1 MSEPSRL
8 APRRGLYF
16 EEFTVGDEVTSVG
29 RTITEAD
36 IVAFAALT
44 GDWNQI
50 HTDAEYARATPFGER
65 IAHGLLGLSVA
76 TGLAVRLGFMEDT
89 VIAFM
94 EIGEW
99 QFRAPIRIGDT
110 IRLRA
115 SVQELRPMRRLG
127 GGYVTFKVVLLN
139 QRDETLQRGTWTVLM
154 KSRPPEANLQE
165 A

>member
-1 MSEPSRL
+1 MSEQSRL

-16 EEFTVGDEVTSVG
+16 EEFRVGDEVTSVG

-36 IVAFAALT
+36 IIAFAALT

-50 HTDAEYARATPFGER
+50 HTDAEYARTTPFGER

-99 QFRAPIRIGDT
+99 QFRAPVRIGDT

-127 GGYVTFKVVLLN
+127 GGYVTFKVALLN

-154 KSRPPEANLQE
+154 KSRPPETGLQQ

>member
-1 MSEPSRL
+1 MEVTPRL

-16 EEFTVGDEVTSVG
+16 EEFNIGDEVTSVG

-50 HTDAEYARATPFGER
+50 HTDAEYARNTPFGER

-76 TGLAVRLGFMEDT
+76 SGLAVRLGFMEDT

-115 SVQELRPMRRLG
+115 TVQETRPMRRLG
-127 GGYVTFKVVLLN
+127 GGYVTFKVALLN
-139 QRDETLQRGTWTVLM
+139 QRDETVQRGTWTILV
-154 KSRPPEANLQE
+154 KFKPQSDPA
-165 A
+165 

>member
-1 MSEPSRL
+1 MEVTPRL

-16 EEFTVGDEVTSVG
+16 EEFHIGDEVTSVG

-50 HTDAEYARATPFGER
+50 HTDAEYARNTPFGER

-76 TGLAVRLGFMEDT
+76 SGLAVRLGFMEDT

-115 SVQELRPMRRLG
+115 TVQETRPMRRLG
-127 GGYVTFKVVLLN
+127 GGYVTFKVALLN
-139 QRDETLQRGTWTVLM
+139 QRDETVQRGTWTILV
-154 KSRPPEANLQE
+154 KFKPQSDSA
-165 A
+165 

>member
-1 MSEPSRL
+1 MSEVSRL

-36 IVAFAALT
+36 IVAFAALS

-50 HTDAEYARATPFGER
+50 HTDAEYARSTPFGER
-65 IAHGLLGLSVA
+65 IAHGLLGLAVA
-76 TGLAVRLGFMEDT
+76 SGLAVRLGFMEDT

-94 EIGEW
+94 KIGEW

-110 IRLRA
+110 IRVRA
-115 SVQELRPMRRLG
+115 TVQETRPMRRLG
-127 GGYVTFKVVLLN
+127 GGYVTFKVAILN
-139 QRDETLQRGTWTVLM
+139 QRDEVVQRGTWTILV
-154 KSRPPEANLQE
+154 KFKPEESA
-165 A
+165 